1 MSFIEMIKPVITDK
15 MKKILITIFLLIPC
29 IALHSQ
35 DAKDYFSI
43 LGGGGVHNL
52 KYSFQESSNHF
63 QGSAG
68 YLLNVNY
75 SHFLNSNWGISTGI
89 GASTYSG
96 HSILNFT
103 SRNMETD
110 FENDSYEFRAKFQN
124 WEEKQYGLFWEI
136 PLTLQFRQRLSNKD
150 HLLLGLGGKISSPF
164 KTTYKVTGGE
174 ITTTGYYSQW
184 NVEFSNLP
192 QYGLTTI
199 SNRPKGDLTM
209 KTSYALTADLGTLH
223 QLNNHIGIYLG
234 GYFNYGLNNILLKEN
249 KLIYESK
256 GNYNGV
262 LSSSQVSDVKQFAY
276 GVKVGVYFA
285 LGKKK
290 KNSDQILSEQP
301 QRKAKNISNQN
312 NNLTQASNQAIDS
325 IEKESISEDNK
336 PLKTKGK
343 NDRNKD
349 NTPSLIQEKIK
360 IVSDQQSNSGTDSI
374 QLKRYS
380 VVIGSFIYKTNA
392 LKLKSKMENE
402 GYKIVLALNEQQMF
416 RVIIATFDKVE
427 DAIKECRR
435 IRNKY
440 TPQFYDI
447 WILKKINN

>member
-1 MSFIEMIKPVITDK
+1 MSTFEMTKLVINDK
-15 MKKILITIFLLIPC
+15 MKKILTIIFLLIPC
-29 IALHSQ
+29 ISLFPQAAQ
-35 DAKDYFSI
+35 DYFSI
-43 LGGGGVHNL
+43 LGGGGIQNL
-52 KYSFQESSNHF
+52 KYSFQENSNHF
-63 QGSAG
+63 QESTD

-75 SHFLNSNWGISTGI
+75 SHFLNSHWGISTGV
-89 GASTYSG
+89 GASRYSG

-103 SRNMETD
+103 SKNIETD
-110 FENDSYEFRAKFQN
+110 YENDSYEFRAKFQN

-150 HLLLGLGGKISSPF
+150 HLLLGVGGKLSSPF
-164 KTTYKVTGGE
+164 KTTYKVTDGE

-192 QYGLTTI
+192 QYGFTTI
-199 SNRPKGDLTM
+199 SNRPKGDITL
-209 KTSYALTADLGTLH
+209 KTSYTLTADLGTLH
-223 QLNNHIGIYLG
+223 QLNNRIGIYLG
-234 GYFNYGLNNILLKEN
+234 GYFNYGLNNILKKEN
-249 KLIYESK
+249 KLIYESN

-262 LSSSQVSDVKQFAY
+262 LSSSQVSNIKQFAY
-276 GVKVGVYFA
+276 GVKVGLYFA

-290 KNSDQILSEQP
+290 QNSDQTAREQT
-301 QRKAKNISNQN
+301 RKQERNVSNQN
-312 NNLTQASNQAIDS
+312 NNLNQTSNQS
-325 IEKESISEDNK
+325 IEPKDKEFFTEDNK
-336 PLKTKGK
+336 PQKTKGR
-343 NDRNKD
+343 NDRNRD
-349 NTPSLIQEKIK
+349 NEPSLIQEKIK
-360 IVSDQQSNSGTDSI
+360 IVSDQQSNSGNDSI

-427 DAIKECRR
+427 DAVKECRR